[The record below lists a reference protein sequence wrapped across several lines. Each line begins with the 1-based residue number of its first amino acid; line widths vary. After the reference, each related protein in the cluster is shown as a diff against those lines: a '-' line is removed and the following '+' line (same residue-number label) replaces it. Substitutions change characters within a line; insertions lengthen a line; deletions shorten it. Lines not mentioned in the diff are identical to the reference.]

1 MTTAWQWQIRLQLG
15 DDFALEVRRE
25 PGSDLL
31 QALNRVLA
39 LHDASLICQLDAFT
53 GYVAEAEANGVQHY
67 PLYEWTRS
75 TLDDPTKKAK
85 HLRSYTVYV
94 KAEAVYSK
102 QVADTLEADLSP
114 LVDGVRIEKIAKY
127 DTNPAH
133 NPQPPK
139 P

>member
-25 PGSDLL
+25 PSSDLL
-31 QALNRVLA
+31 QSLNRVLA
-39 LHDASLICQLDAFT
+39 MHDASLICQFDAFA
-53 GYVAEAEANGVQHY
+53 GYVAEAEANGVQRY
-67 PLYEWTRS
+67 PLYEWTKA

-94 KAEAVYSK
+94 KGEAVYSK
-102 QVADTLEADLSP
+102 QVADALDADLSP

-127 DTNPAH
+127 DTNPAN

-139 P
+139 Q